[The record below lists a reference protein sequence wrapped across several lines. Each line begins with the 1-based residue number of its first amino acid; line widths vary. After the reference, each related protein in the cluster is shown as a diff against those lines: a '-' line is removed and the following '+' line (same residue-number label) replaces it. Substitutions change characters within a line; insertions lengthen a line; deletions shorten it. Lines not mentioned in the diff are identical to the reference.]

1 VPSPVPVAPAPAL
14 VAAVHN
20 LPMCD
25 RCHVATAQWE
35 IRVGEVG
42 YVYLCSHHANVHAH
56 YVAQMGYGFREL
68 TKA

>member
-1 VPSPVPVAPAPAL
+1 
-14 VAAVHN
+14 
-20 LPMCD
+20 MCD